1 MGLAAQTAMIIDD
14 DTDLSFLLEKIL
26 HTRKISVVSVH
37 SLQEAQNCIAD
48 VKPSVIFLDN
58 SFPDGLGINFIK
70 NIKAS
75 DKDANII
82 MMTAESAAWIR
93 EKAIEEGAQ
102 YFLKKP
108 FSKKAIDNVLDKLNF
123 RKRESN

>member
-1 MGLAAQTAMIIDD
+1 MGLPVQTAMIIDD
-14 DTDLSFLLEKIL
+14 DADLTYLLENIL
-26 HTRKISVVSVH
+26 KTRKIPVLSVH
-37 SLQEAQNCIAD
+37 SLQEAQDCLAYL
-48 VKPSVIFLDN
+48 KPSVIFLDN
-58 SFPDGLGINFIK
+58 SFPDGLGINFIS
-70 NIKAS
+70 NIKS
-75 DKDANII
+75 TDKDIQII
-82 MMTAESAAWIR
+82 MMTAESSVWIR